1 MKKHYRRSVNWN
13 MFKLLKGA
21 VGEVAMEELRAK
33 ADAHTIFIFEG
44 GYSEENLPTY
54 HSHTMVNLSTSTK
67 VGKEAGQE
75 TARGAGPQKSIGDFF
90 QVRDPFKNNNFSS
103 LKLVLY

>member
-67 VGKEAGQE
+67 ATRHLWQRLGLQLQ
-75 TARGAGPQKSIGDFF
+75 RGNSMMFTNRMPTYS
-90 QVRDPFKNNNFSS
+90 DPTIDG
-103 LKLVLY
+103 VE